1 LRNTLLPAGHGI
13 IERIA
18 VHIRTW
24 KDRAISYG
32 IRASLLLAVAVCGF
46 AGTNARA
53 PFGAFLAADLDGDK
67 TPDFATAGALR
78 ADGAGYLLDISVRLS
93 AVESGTITV
102 RTSRA
107 AGRIAARDLD
117 GDADRDLILE
127 SFDRVPLAI
136 VLNDGGGHF
145 HQVNLDEYRAL
156 AQRPEP
162 CSVEQPVREAD
173 SPDTGESTV
182 SPADAPGLA
191 VSRPDAVRALRL
203 RPRNERLAASAFPAR
218 ASRAPPALL

>member
-1 LRNTLLPAGHGI
+1 MRGYNV
-13 IERIA
+13 RIA
-18 VHIRTW
+18 VQSRTW

-32 IRASLLLAVAVCGF
+32 IRASLLVAAAVSAF
-46 AGTNARA
+46 AGTSVRA
-53 PFGAFLAADLDGDK
+53 PFGAFLAADLDGDRK
-67 TPDFATAGALR
+67 PDFATASAMR

-107 AGRIAARDLD
+107 AGWIAARDLD
-117 GDADRDLILE
+117 GDLDRDLILE

-136 VLNDGGGHF
+136 ILNDGGGHF
-145 HQVNLDEYRAL
+145 HQVSLDEYRAV
-156 AQRPEP
+156 AQRPERN
-162 CSVEQPVREAD
+162 SAEQPAREAD
-173 SPDTGESTV
+173 SPDTGESTA

-191 VSRPDAVRALRL
+191 ISRPDAVRALRQ
-203 RPRNERLAASAFPAR
+203 RPRSERLAAPAFPAR